1 MKPELQNDLDRF
13 CRVYQQNVEDAL
25 RKCLPAVPG
34 AVIQAKLEEEFDL
47 FKMSLYNRLN
57 EDPGLR

>member
-13 CRVYQQNVEDAL
+13 CRVYRQNTEDVL

-57 EDPGLR
+57 EEPGLR